1 MKSIFFLNYICVR
14 TSHWRFAIKKGVLKN
29 FAKSTWIICAKVSF
43 LIKLQTSASN
53 FITKEALAQVFS
65 CEFREIYNKIIKLI
79 KLNLNVFKVYTHKSR
94 KTSIS
99 ITLMSLLLIL
109 NIYNTKYRSLIQC
122 FNVRPWACVFLLGF
136 SK

>member
-1 MKSIFFLNYICVR
+1 MKSICFLNYICVR
-14 TSHWRFAIKKGVLKN
+14 TSHWMFAIKKGVLKN
-29 FAKSTWIICAKVSF
+29 FAKSTWNICAKVSF

-79 KLNLNVFKVYTHKSR
+79 KLNLNVFKVYTRKSR

-122 FNVRPWACVFLLGF
+122 FNVRPWACVFLLGC